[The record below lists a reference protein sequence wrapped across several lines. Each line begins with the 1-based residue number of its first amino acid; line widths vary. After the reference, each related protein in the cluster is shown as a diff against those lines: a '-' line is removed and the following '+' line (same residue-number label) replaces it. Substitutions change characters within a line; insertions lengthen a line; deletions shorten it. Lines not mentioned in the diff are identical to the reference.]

1 MKQKETDKNT
11 PFKELKPLQPTESVI
26 SSDKKDYESSYGGAI
41 NTTLTQVNTSDKNKQ
56 VIHEVETTET
66 LQKIEKEVFI
76 YPSADGQ
83 LQLRYGSNLTTGD
96 ISEMGNLKG
105 QSRTMVTFLYG
116 NCLARYNDQKKVEK
130 AKSFMDINFKFEL
143 NIIDLMDTFGKSDRK
158 EFRKNLNETFTQ
170 LLNTQL
176 STLPYEHGEFIY
188 QEKYKTYNVLSTV
201 DSTNRGYT
209 ITLNPDLAFLIAKQS
224 GGIFPLDNVYYRI
237 AENKQLA
244 KALAYKLN
252 SHYTMQNN
260 QRSGTHDRIR
270 VKTLLDTISPNILP
284 TYDEVMQGNGAVNN
298 RIIER
303 FTDALDLIQEKSENN
318 FSWEFCNP
326 NKKPLTDYQLNNM
339 NYDIFI
345 DLLVA
350 FEFKDL
356 PLGKDKESQAEK

>member
-41 NTTLTQVNTSDKNKQ
+41 NTTLTQVNTSNKNKQ

-76 YPSADGQ
+76 YPSTNGQ
-83 LQLRYGSNLTTGD
+83 LQLRYGSNLKAGD

-116 NCLARYNDQKKVEK
+116 NCLAKYNDQKNVEK
-130 AKSFMDINFKFEL
+130 AKSITDINFKFEL
-143 NIIDLMDTFGKSDRK
+143 NIIDLMDIFGKSDRK
-158 EFRKNLNETFTQ
+158 EFRKDLNETFSQ

-176 STLPYEHGEFIY
+176 STLPYEHGQFIY
-188 QEKYKTYNVLSTV
+188 QEKYKTYNIISTV

-209 ITLNPDLAFLIAKQS
+209 ITLNPDLAFLIATQS
-224 GGIFPLDNVYYRI
+224 GGIFPLDNVYYRLG
-237 AENKQLA
+237 ENHQLA

-260 QRSGTHDRIR
+260 QKQGTHDRIR
-270 VKTLLDTISPNILP
+270 VKILLESINILP
-284 TYDEVMQGNGAVNN
+284 TYDTVMKGNGNVNQ

-303 FTDALDLIQEKSENN
+303 FIEALDLIQEKSENN
-318 FSWEFCNP
+318 FSWEFCNS
-326 NKKPLTDYQLNNM
+326 NKKPLTDYQLDNM
-339 NYDIFI
+339 DYDIFM